1 MQSSCSPKYEK
12 VANAIRKD
20 IMLGNYP
27 VGSFLPTEPQLEKKY
42 QVSRATVRTAIQLL
56 VQEGLLKVRQGQGT
70 KVLHKGSFSRLENVT
85 TFSERIASPG
95 FREEEQSIQICDI
108 KEVPIFSQR
117 DAEFLHLPSTG
128 TVYQFQRLL
137 KLGNCTYGIMT
148 NYLPKHLVPNLP
160 AYKGQ
165 FVDLYSFLRET
176 YGIHYTRAE
185 EIISAEGASLI
196 ESEIMGIPINTPLLN
211 LRRIAYCDRGP
222 LECSYSQIRS
232 DIYKLHVFMN
242 NE

>member
-1 MQSSCSPKYEK
+1 MGE
-12 VANAIRKD
+12 
-20 IMLGNYP
+20 
-27 VGSFLPTEPQLEKKY
+27 KY

-56 VQEGLLKVRQGQGT
+56 EREGLLKVRQGQGT
-70 KVLHKGSFSRLENVT
+70 KVLHTGSFSRLENVT
-85 TFSERIASPG
+85 NFSERIEAVDL
-95 FREEEQSIQICDI
+95 REEEQSFRIGDI
-108 KEVPIFSQR
+108 KEVPVFSR
-117 DAEFLHLPSTG
+117 CDAEFLNLPPNG
-128 TVYQFQRLL
+128 TVYQFQRFL
-137 KLGNCTYGIMT
+137 KLGNCTYGIIT

-185 EIISAEGASLI
+185 EMVSAEGADLI

-222 LECSYSQIRS
+222 LECAYTKIRS
-232 DIYKLHVFMN
+232 DIYKLHIFMN